1 MSRYKVSAH
10 YTGARLTAAL
20 LGASLLVGV
29 LPTTHADQRGD
40 ARPRR
45 VTAQPPPQTRTTT
58 ATTTPAQSPANQQ
71 PQQRQTTPPVKP
83 QPTPT
88 PATTSGGAAP
98 PVLQTKPNA
107 GPPNAQASEQEQS
120 SQEIDPDEIVTIDSN
135 LTTLNV
141 RVIDRQN
148 RPVDNIRQEEFRV
161 FEDGAPQKVE
171 FFTKEEVPISY
182 GLVIDNSGSL
192 RFQIGQVIDAG
203 KTIVNSNKSGDE
215 TFLVRFVSNDKI
227 EVVQDFTANQ
237 DDLIDGLDNLYT
249 EGGQTAVIDA
259 VYLSAERVS
268 SYKKNDDLND
278 RRRRALILVTDGE
291 DRSSHYKQDELFA
304 ELRENDV
311 QIYVIGFVNELDAT
325 GGLIRKSS
333 KEKAVNLLTKLAEQT
348 GGRAFFPNSTSELPQ
363 IAQEITKDLR
373 TQYVVGYYPSNKAR
387 DGSFRA
393 VRVQV
398 ADAGK
403 KSDKRI
409 AITRSGYTAR
419 RDGGGPA
426 ASSRPTKERITNKP

>member
-10 YTGARLTAAL
+10 HTGARLTAAL
-20 LGASLLVGV
+20 LLGTSLIVGV
-29 LPTTHADQRGD
+29 LPTTHADQRDD

-45 VTAQPPPQTRTTT
+45 VTAQPPRTRTTT
-58 ATTTPAQSPANQQ
+58 ATTPPDQSPTNQQ
-71 PQQRQTTPPVKP
+71 PPQRQTTPPVKP
-83 QPTPT
+83 QPTPP
-88 PATTSGGAAP
+88 PATTGGVAP
-98 PVLQTKPNA
+98 PVLQTKPTA
-107 GPPNAQASEQEQS
+107 GAPNAQASEQEQS

-148 RPVDNIRQEEFRV
+148 RPVDNVKQEEFRV

-192 RFQIGQVIDAG
+192 RFQITQVIDAG
-203 KTIVNSNKSGDE
+203 KTIVNSNKPGDE

-227 EVVQDFTANQ
+227 EVVQDFTAIQ
-237 DDLIDGLDNLYT
+237 DDLLDGLDNLYT

-291 DRSSHYKQDELFA
+291 DRASHYKQEELFA

-325 GGLIRKSS
+325 SGLIRKSS

-363 IAQEITKDLR
+363 IAQDITKDLR
-373 TQYVVGYYPSNKAR
+373 TQYVVGYYPTNKTR

-393 VRVQV
+393 VRVQL

-426 ASSRPTKERITNKP
+426 ASSRPAKERTTNKP

>member
-10 YTGARLTAAL
+10 HTGARLTAAL
-20 LGASLLVGV
+20 LLGTSLIVGV
-29 LPTTHADQRGD
+29 LPTTHADQRDD

-45 VTAQPPPQTRTTT
+45 VTAQPPRTRTTT
-58 ATTTPAQSPANQQ
+58 ATTPPDQSPTNQQ
-71 PQQRQTTPPVKP
+71 PPQRQTTPPVKP
-83 QPTPT
+83 QPTSP
-88 PATTSGGAAP
+88 PATTGGAAP
-98 PVLQTKPNA
+98 PVLQTKPTA
-107 GPPNAQASEQEQS
+107 GAPNAQASEQEQS

-148 RPVDNIRQEEFRV
+148 RPVDNVKQEEFRV

-192 RFQIGQVIDAG
+192 RFQITQVIDAG
-203 KTIVNSNKSGDE
+203 KTIVNSNKPGDE

-227 EVVQDFTANQ
+227 EVVQDFTAIQ
-237 DDLIDGLDNLYT
+237 DDLLDGLDNLYT

-291 DRSSHYKQDELFA
+291 DRASHYKQEELFA

-325 GGLIRKSS
+325 SGLIRKSS

-363 IAQEITKDLR
+363 IAQDITKDLR
-373 TQYVVGYYPSNKAR
+373 TQYVVGYYPTNKTR

-393 VRVQV
+393 VRVQL

-426 ASSRPTKERITNKP
+426 ASSRPAKERTTNKP